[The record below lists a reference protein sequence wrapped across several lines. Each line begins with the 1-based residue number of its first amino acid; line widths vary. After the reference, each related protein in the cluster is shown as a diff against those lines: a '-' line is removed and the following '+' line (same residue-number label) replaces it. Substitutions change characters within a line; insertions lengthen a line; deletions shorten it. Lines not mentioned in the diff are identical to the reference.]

1 MSITLDDVK
10 TELARAIRSKAN
22 LYLPHTAGCDVEV
35 EFIENRREKKDAAD
49 APPWS
54 WNHEAGE
61 IRIRFVQRAPDGEAG
76 EDEDA
81 ARFPSLR
88 EMHKFE
94 PFEIEGEPLSE
105 TVIKAR
111 R

>member
-10 TELARAIRSKAN
+10 TELASAIRLKAN

-35 EFIENRREKKDAAD
+35 EFIEDRREKKDTAD

-61 IRIRFVQRAPDGEAG
+61 IRVRFVERAPDREAG
-76 EDEDA
+76 ADESE
-81 ARFPSLR
+81 FPSLR

-94 PFEIEGEPLSE
+94 PFEIRGEPLSA

>member
-1 MSITLDDVK
+1 MSITLNEVK
-10 TELARAIRSKAN
+10 TELARAIRSEAN
-22 LYLPHTAGCDVEV
+22 RYLPHTAGCDVEV
-35 EFIENRREKKDAAD
+35 EFIENRREKKDAET

-61 IRIRFVQRAPDGEAG
+61 IRIRFVQRAQDG
-76 EDEDA
+76 DEGADGA
-81 ARFPSLR
+81 EFPSLR

-94 PFEIEGEPLSE
+94 PFEIRGEPLSE